1 MKPNFI
7 KKVENKEI
15 NKKEILNNLLK
26 KLLDQKISRLE
37 KRNSIETKNIIE
49 ISNTSQNLILNLEN
63 LSNNVRKQIYA
74 NRQKLLNNANKITKK
89 IKMTLQKDGNKIIK
103 KPNIQK
109 KAIKT
114 KRANS
119 NEKYKP
125 LIERDQITNN
135 KFATIKPKSK
145 NKKNI
150 NSNNNFLKTERN
162 LDEIQ
167 RRTVSPFITTKERE
181 EFSKTLYNK
190 QSNKKNNKTP
200 IRIKKEEN
208 KITTEK
214 DNKKGI
220 NKIQKNIDSNK
231 KSNLEKPQIKTQ
243 PQTNREKKN
252 INIINKFES
261 LDNFADNEILSNE
274 ELINAKDLEKNKN
287 NTENK
292 DKNNNFLEKLSNEL
306 IAKGT
311 IKIDDKLVQ
320 DSLLVNTNIAD
331 DKISLDDLIKGPECE
346 EIIIDEK
353 ILKAPSDN
361 KDTNKEKDKLKKKSL
376 LRSSI
381 AIYNKLKRSKI
392 TFLEGEHDFDLIFK
406 DDNIR
411 DMDLLSNLNKD
422 NDLNNL
428 TNISEHISLEE
439 KLETN
444 LDLIMGYL
452 NYKDIYNLMLVNKEC
467 FKSIINALI
476 SKTEISIDIL
486 QEEIN
491 KLKENNPDIL
501 FNNISRKR
509 FQLSDNSLRA
519 IALLNSSPGNN
530 ILKLNLKE
538 LNKKEIILI
547 YSLYFI
553 ATGKKSQIIIED
565 DIKKIEFMQNY
576 FRKNISKNNF
586 GKFIQKELEG
596 KIFDDKEIYYLFKMS
611 NNYLDI
617 ISPSYY
623 QKINKDIAIFVFVIR
638 DILVQLGILDYASL
652 EPDVEYIL
660 LNAKLQVNKSILDE
674 LKQIEENIY
683 Y

>member
-37 KRNSIETKNIIE
+37 KGNSIETKNIIE

-109 KAIKT
+109 KTIKT
-114 KRANS
+114 NRANS

-200 IRIKKEEN
+200 IRIKKDEN
-208 KITTEK
+208 KITSEK
-214 DNKKGI
+214 HNKKGI
-220 NKIQKNIDSNK
+220 NKTQKNIDSNK
-231 KSNLEKPQIKTQ
+231 KSNLEKPQTKTQ

-287 NTENK
+287 DTENK

-320 DSLLVNTNIAD
+320 DSLLVNTNVVD

-353 ILKAPSDN
+353 MLKAPSDN

-376 LRSSI
+376 LHSSI

-476 SKTEISIDIL
+476 
-486 QEEIN
+486 
-491 KLKENNPDIL
+491 DIL

>member
-109 KAIKT
+109 KIIKT
-114 KRANS
+114 NRANS

-167 RRTVSPFITTKERE
+167 RRTVSPFITTKERD

-200 IRIKKEEN
+200 IRIKKDEN

-320 DSLLVNTNIAD
+320 DSLLVNTKVSD

-346 EIIIDEK
+346 EIIIDEN

-476 SKTEISIDIL
+476 SKTEISIDVL

>member
-1 MKPNFI
+1 
-7 KKVENKEI
+7 
-15 NKKEILNNLLK
+15 
-26 KLLDQKISRLE
+26 
-37 KRNSIETKNIIE
+37 
-49 ISNTSQNLILNLEN
+49 
-63 LSNNVRKQIYA
+63 
-74 NRQKLLNNANKITKK
+74 
-89 IKMTLQKDGNKIIK
+89 
-103 KPNIQK
+103 
-109 KAIKT
+109 
-114 KRANS
+114 
-119 NEKYKP
+119 
-125 LIERDQITNN
+125 
-135 KFATIKPKSK
+135 
-145 NKKNI
+145 
-150 NSNNNFLKTERN
+150 
-162 LDEIQ
+162 
-167 RRTVSPFITTKERE
+167 
-181 EFSKTLYNK
+181 
-190 QSNKKNNKTP
+190 
-200 IRIKKEEN
+200 
-208 KITTEK
+208 
-214 DNKKGI
+214 
-220 NKIQKNIDSNK
+220 
-231 KSNLEKPQIKTQ
+231 
-243 PQTNREKKN
+243 
-252 INIINKFES
+252 
-261 LDNFADNEILSNE
+261 
-274 ELINAKDLEKNKN
+274 
-287 NTENK
+287 
-292 DKNNNFLEKLSNEL
+292 
-306 IAKGT
+306 
-311 IKIDDKLVQ
+311 
-320 DSLLVNTNIAD
+320 
-331 DKISLDDLIKGPECE
+331 
-346 EIIIDEK
+346 
-353 ILKAPSDN
+353 
-361 KDTNKEKDKLKKKSL
+361 
-376 LRSSI
+376 
-381 AIYNKLKRSKI
+381 
-392 TFLEGEHDFDLIFK
+392 
-406 DDNIR
+406 
-411 DMDLLSNLNKD
+411 MDLLSNLNKD

-476 SKTEISIDIL
+476 SKTEISIDVL